1 MKILAKRIRNI
12 PFTLI
17 HYLALLYMPYFLF
30 KVNMIEAHVDVPAVE
45 YHMTNSTD
53 LIITARALFVIA
65 VILYLTRTIAG
76 YFGSMLLMTI
86 NSVTFE
92 GLFDFG
98 CDCVSDEYKEIGRQ
112 YVQNVERVGGNI
124 VTIIKIVLVL
134 AIIVLVIQ
142 HVMDKKKDKGWFS
155 KATYMT
161 SVYKHLKKLDLFS

>member
-1 MKILAKRIRNI
+1 MKILAKRIKNI

-17 HYLALLYMPYFLF
+17 HYLALLYMSYFF
-30 KVNMIEAHVDVPAVE
+30 FEINVVEEHVFLE
-45 YHMTNSTD
+45 STEFHMTSATD

-76 YFGSMLLMTI
+76 YLGSMLLMTI

-112 YVQNVERVGGNI
+112 YIQNVEKVGGNI

-142 HVMDKKKDKGWFS
+142 YVMDKKKDKP
-155 KATYMT
+155 ADNND
-161 SVYKHLKKLDLFS
+161 VRNPELERDLER